1 MFAVD
6 AAEGSKGAEG
16 AEGAE
21 GADTTDIPTPT
32 MLLMP
37 MMLPIPSHH

>member
-1 MFAVD
+1 MLAVD
-6 AAEGSKGAEG
+6 AAEGAEG
-16 AEGAE
+16 AEGSKGAE

-37 MMLPIPSHH
+37 MMLPIPSRH